1 MSDSPDVIARPFND
15 CSALIVGG
23 TSGVGLATA
32 MQLAEAGVRRI
43 ALVGRNAERGE
54 QARQKVLAISG
65 EATVLFV
72 QGDANHVDQAQR
84 IVAEAHAGMGSVDI
98 LVNATI
104 GVYTPDPLMKTPIED
119 IQPII
124 LSVVMAPMLM
134 CKLVLPLMAERKG
147 GAIINIASDAA
158 KVPTPGETVL
168 GAAMSAIVVFSR
180 TLAMEAKRNGVRVNV
195 LTPSLIEGTPTAERN
210 QASGFSAKLFAKIK
224 PMAQLGV
231 AKPEDLAALIVF
243 LASPAAGRLTGQTIS
258 VNGGVSAG

>member
-1 MSDSPDVIARPFND
+1 MNDTTAVIARPFDD

-32 MQLAEAGVRRI
+32 VQLAQGGVPRI
-43 ALVGRNAERGE
+43 TLVGRNAERGE
-54 QARQKVLAISG
+54 QARQKVLAVVP
-65 EATVLFV
+65 EADVRFV
-72 QGDANHVDQAQR
+72 AGDANQVDQAQR
-84 IVAEAHAGMGSVDI
+84 IVTEARAGMGSIDV

-124 LSVVMAPMLM
+124 FSVVMAPMLM
-134 CKLVLPLMAERKG
+134 CKLVLPHMAERKG

-180 TLAMEAKRNGVRVNV
+180 TLAMEAKRDGIRVNV
-195 LTPSLIEGTPTAERN
+195 LTPSLIEGTPTAARN

-231 AKPEDLAALIVF
+231 ATPEDLASLIVY

>member
-1 MSDSPDVIARPFND
+1 MNDTTEVIARPFND

-32 MQLAEAGVRRI
+32 VQLAQAGVRRI
-43 ALVGRNAERGE
+43 TLVGRNADRGE
-54 QARQKVLAISG
+54 QALQKVLAVMPD
-65 EATVLFV
+65 ANVRFV
-72 QGDANHVDQAQR
+72 AGDANHVDQAER
-84 IVAEAHAGMGSVDI
+84 IVAEARAGMGSIDI

-134 CKLVLPLMAERKG
+134 SKLVLPHMAERKG
-147 GAIINIASDAA
+147 GSIINIASDAA

-180 TLAMEAKRNGVRVNV
+180 TLAMEAKRDGIRVNV
-195 LTPSLIEGTPTAERN
+195 LTPSLIEGTPTAARN

-231 AKPEDLAALIVF
+231 ATPEDLASLIVY